1 MLEGCDTGEPH
12 FPVQMVE
19 FFELRNLV
27 SQMVSDAK
35 LLELVDQASPTPRGM
50 QCQ

>member
-1 MLEGCDTGEPH
+1 
-12 FPVQMVE
+12 MVE

-35 LLELVDQASPTPRGM
+35 LLELVDQASPTSRGV
-50 QCQ
+50 QCLWEVNSFLSDGVLD